1 VDKNFYNVYY
11 IFDINILF
19 NLFISALTFKKFNF
33 LFEMNG
39 CLRCYEVIKS
49 PFLEK
54 RMDQLIDSG
63 KERIL
68 GKGYI
73 PSDYRHSPFMGDR
86 KHGDNLKSTGNAII
100 IKLNNTYD
108 ISMITIGV
116 NDHDSNKGI
125 KEVNIYTNNKLT
137 SDLLGYIL

>member
-1 VDKNFYNVYY
+1 
-11 IFDINILF
+11 
-19 NLFISALTFKKFNF
+19 
-33 LFEMNG
+33 MNG

-54 RMDQLIDSG
+54 RMDQVIDSG
-63 KERIL
+63 KERLL
-68 GKGYI
+68 GKGTYI
-73 PSDYRHSPFMGDR
+73 PSDYRHPSLMGDR

-116 NDHDSNKGI
+116 NELYDSNKGI

-137 SDLLGYIL
+137 SDLLG